1 MVGNW
6 YWLSN
11 TYKSGMQIYGV
22 ISLGRLYNFFF
33 SIFILAEDDSNVITE
48 LVLHY
53 LNFDTIYTYTSSSF
67 NAGNESTNPSK
78 VDLGVN
84 EPAEVEVEIEVKVL
98 KNSED
103 TLRSEDEEGWGAD
116 PLTEWSVW

>member
-1 MVGNW
+1 
-6 YWLSN
+6 
-11 TYKSGMQIYGV
+11 MQ
-22 ISLGRLYNFFF
+22 FF
-33 SIFILAEDDSNVITE
+33 SIFILAEDDSNFITE
-48 LVLHY
+48 LVLNY

-103 TLRSEDEEGWGAD
+103 TSRSEDEEGWGAD
-116 PLTEWSVW
+116 LLTEWSVW